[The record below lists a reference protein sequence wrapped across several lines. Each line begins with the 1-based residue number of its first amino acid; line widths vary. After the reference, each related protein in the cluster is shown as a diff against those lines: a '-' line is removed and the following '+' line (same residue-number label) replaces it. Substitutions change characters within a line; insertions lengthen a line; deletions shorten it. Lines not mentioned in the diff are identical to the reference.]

1 MKKIRTLVVD
11 DEPLA
16 RARIVHLLQRFDY
29 IQIIGECKNGKEA
42 LEKIKT
48 YQPDLVFLDVQMPDF
63 NGFDV
68 LSKAETTNRPFIIFV
83 TAYDQYA
90 LKAFG
95 VHAVDYL
102 LKPYDDERFTTA
114 LEHAKKQI
122 YLKENAVLHQKMV
135 QLLEDHKAK
144 TEPGLTH
151 FEIKVKGKT
160 QLITVA
166 DTYYF
171 ESHGNYVKIHQSD
184 KSFLYRQTL
193 AALRERLNQEQFLQ
207 IHRSILVNRHFIK
220 SVKYTGNNQYLI
232 QLKNDTELASSRGYR
247 DEIHAYLED
256 EELRNSQ

>member
-1 MKKIRTLVVD
+1 MKKIRTIVVD

-16 RARIVHLLQRFDY
+16 RARIVHLLQQFEY
-29 IQIIGECKNGKEA
+29 IQLIGECKNGKEA
-42 LEKIKT
+42 LDKIQQ

-63 NGFDV
+63 SGFDV
-68 LSKAETTNRPFIIFV
+68 LTKAGKGILPFIIFV

-102 LKPYDDERFTTA
+102 LKPYDDERFTIA

-122 YLKENAVLHQKMV
+122 YLKENALLHQKMV

-144 TEPGLTH
+144 TVQGLTH
-151 FEIKVKGKT
+151 FEIKEKGKAT
-160 QLITVA
+160 LLNVA

-171 ESHGNYVKIHQSD
+171 ESHGNYVKIHQRE

-193 AALRERLNQEQFLQ
+193 AALREQLNQDQFLQ
-207 IHRSILVNRHFIK
+207 IHRSILINRHFIQ
-220 SVKYTGNNQYLI
+220 SAKYIGNNQYLVR
-232 QLKNDTELASSRGYR
+232 LKNETELTSSRGYR
-247 DEIHAYLED
+247 EEIYAYLED
-256 EELRNSQ
+256 KDLRSQ

>member
-29 IQIIGECKNGKEA
+29 IQLIGECKNGKEA
-42 LEKIKT
+42 LDKIKS

-68 LSKAETTNRPFIIFV
+68 LTKAGTINLPFIIFV

-102 LKPYDDERFTTA
+102 LKPYDDDRFTQA
-114 LEHAKKQI
+114 LEHAQKQI
-122 YLKENAVLHQKMV
+122 YLKENALLHQKMV

-144 TEPGLTH
+144 TTPGLTH
-151 FEIKVKGKT
+151 FEIKDKGKT
-160 QLITVA
+160 QLLKVA

-171 ESHGNYVKIHQSD
+171 ESDGNYVKIHQSD
-184 KSFLYRQTL
+184 KAYLYRQTL
-193 AALRERLNQEQFLQ
+193 AALREQLNTDHFLQ

-220 SVKYTGNNQYLI
+220 TIKYTGNNQYSVK
-232 QLKNDTELASSRGYR
+232 LKNGIELTSSRGYR
-247 DEIHAYLED
+247 DEIHAYMED
-256 EELRNSQ
+256 EELRNS